1 MPPRPIAFLLA
12 EPPAQLGVVRM
23 ARETALPDVTR
34 LLRVAALF
42 EQVAVEHVGLRQR
55 ILVLAEERRPE
66 RVADGL
72 AEARLP
78 VVVVEFEHAVV
89 DAVDLHA
96 ECRPLRLIHLQPG
109 DVGVGQIHVR
119 ARIVRVGLGIG
130 LEQLH
135 QLVHLAGGEDPPP
148 RVGVVPE
155 VAALAVQLGERGL
168 QVDRRRFEGLVVAGV
183 RRQPA
188 GALQHVALHR
198 RVNLLVAERRHRGA
212 LGARIGGDAAAREV
226 QLQPLQR
233 LVEPVHRGTEL
244 LGADPVRLGCGDL
257 RRPQQQG
264 DAGGTGKGQ
273 QDRDGDDG
281 WGLHGLRGEAVTDRS
296 ASILPRRRR
305 QREPAARGTADQLR
319 HGQQV
324 AGRICAMSPV
334 RPLHYRPWVSTWHP
348 RHPTSQSRSLAT
360 MVGPSKPASA
370 GEAVALQIY
379 RDEMKN
385 NFRRTFTGA
394 TFLPRAEQVAG
405 AAGDATDQVV
415 EVVDTICGEI
425 VQSKGYA
432 AFKQGVT
439 AVAQPGPFVW
449 DVLKKVS
456 GLDSSS
462 EILTAIGPHT
472 LTGLFAAIVPFYGVI
487 GAGVEATKK
496 FYKAVQDLRTS
507 WQAQEALPA
516 VQSGAPAAALGAVG
530 TLLKRRS

>member
-1 MPPRPIAFLLA
+1 
-12 EPPAQLGVVRM
+12 
-23 ARETALPDVTR
+23 
-34 LLRVAALF
+34 
-42 EQVAVEHVGLRQR
+42 
-55 ILVLAEERRPE
+55 
-66 RVADGL
+66 
-72 AEARLP
+72 
-78 VVVVEFEHAVV
+78 
-89 DAVDLHA
+89 
-96 ECRPLRLIHLQPG
+96 
-109 DVGVGQIHVR
+109 
-119 ARIVRVGLGIG
+119 
-130 LEQLH
+130 
-135 QLVHLAGGEDPPP
+135 
-148 RVGVVPE
+148 
-155 VAALAVQLGERGL
+155 
-168 QVDRRRFEGLVVAGV
+168 
-183 RRQPA
+183 
-188 GALQHVALHR
+188 
-198 RVNLLVAERRHRGA
+198 
-212 LGARIGGDAAAREV
+212 
-226 QLQPLQR
+226 
-233 LVEPVHRGTEL
+233 
-244 LGADPVRLGCGDL
+244 
-257 RRPQQQG
+257 
-264 DAGGTGKGQ
+264 
-273 QDRDGDDG
+273 
-281 WGLHGLRGEAVTDRS
+281 
-296 ASILPRRRR
+296 
-305 QREPAARGTADQLR
+305 
-319 HGQQV
+319 
-324 AGRICAMSPV
+324 
-334 RPLHYRPWVSTWHP
+334 
-348 RHPTSQSRSLAT
+348 

-530 TLLKRRS
+530 TLLKRRSNDQFAEGAIKTVEATVNGALIGTGYGGVATAGVSLGAKIGTLVVIVRRRVLEYKEVQKGKQVLQRPDDLSPKVFEVCPLLGCYLLTNSTSSNIVMSCFAQGAMTANWMTEVEKNKRAIDPLIDGARSFIKDSIWELKGPAITTLATAGDSRPWIERFWLARFGAINKGYRVITTGKQVADKGSAVKDAAMDTLRTAYRKALELMLKGREDFA